1 MIEKDEEII
10 NSLEE
15 LDSTFSQ
22 INKVLRM
29 LRTKVEAMEATNKSL
44 IKGCDTWCNFF
55 GVKRS
60 HEQGIVNDQHV
71 QDAHNSFETQSVLK
85 PSSPVNPFHRRD
97 EVSDEKYLPTEM
109 TFGEDNSWINDTV
122 ASDLIDF
129 SQQLLPEGFK
139 EIDEIR
145 MIYYFVQQRGAV
157 VIDDVYERFRDI
169 SRELMNIFLDVL
181 IRKNFIRWS
190 ENKLIV

>member
-22 INKVLRM
+22 INKVLRL
-29 LRTKVEAMEATNKSL
+29 LRCKVEAVEAANKSL
-44 IKGCDTWCNFF
+44 IRGCNTWCNFF
-55 GVKRS
+55 GIKKAQKDTTAE
-60 HEQGIVNDQHV
+60 HHA
-71 QDAHNSFETQSVLK
+71 QDAHHSFETQSVLK

-97 EVSDEKYLPTEM
+97 EASDEKLLPTEM
-109 TFGEDNSWINDTV
+109 TFGDDNSWINDTE
-122 ASDLIDF
+122 ASELVDF

-139 EIDEIR
+139 EIDEIK
-145 MIYYFVQQRGAV
+145 MIYYFVQQHGAV
-157 VIDDVYERFRDI
+157 AVDEVYERFSDI
-169 SRELMNIFLDVL
+169 SRELMNIFLDML